1 MGQFTVHKNPNARTR
16 TDIPFLLDMQCD
28 LFSVL
33 ATRVVVPLYRLEALG
48 STPMAKLTPVL
59 RFQDR
64 NLVAMVP
71 ELAGVARRNLG
82 PAVGDLASARAELIQ
97 AMDLLLTGF

>member
-1 MGQFTVHKNPNARTR
+1 MSQFTVHKNPNARTR
-16 TDIPFLLDMQCD
+16 TDIPFLLDVQAD
-28 LFSVL
+28 LLSIL

-48 STPMAKLTPVL
+48 SAPMARLTPVL

-64 NLVAMVP
+64 NLVAMMP
-71 ELAGVARRNLG
+71 ELAGVARHSLG
-82 PAVGDLASARAELIQ
+82 PAVGDLAAARTELIQ